1 MAYPN
6 SPVSRDKEM
15 GTSAPE
21 ILKASAGIK
30 ASKAGVL
37 KTENIAY
44 NPQLRVQLA
53 APTQITKEM
62 NRIARK

>member
-1 MAYPN
+1 
-6 SPVSRDKEM
+6 M

-62 NRIARK
+62 NRIAKK

>member
-1 MAYPN
+1 
-6 SPVSRDKEM
+6 M
-15 GTSAPE
+15 GTSALE